1 MASIG
6 IYCAYIYHGNSP
18 KVCDFFIIHWVP
30 AYTHS
35 EDHLPTINYEVQ
47 AVKLQGCIS
56 WGPQPL
62 QDASHHQDVTFL
74 WLTDCGLNP
83 LLATVKSGGKHPCI
97 NIYIYIFIF
106 KYMYIYICISSI
118 YPWSLVKCSLIY
130 FMINYRA
137 EVIWTNLSENFH
149 SQDLKNDQTG
159 TPLFRGFLF
168 FSRYRHGG
176 KSTIIQG
183 FSFKL
188 NADGPIKTPAN
199 STGIFGED
207 FLIST
212 FNHLRSIWGKIS
224 WFQLSTINRA
234 PHTENLEVQLSI
246 ERGIRQILEIPGS
259 GEIGVFSFA

>member
-18 KVCDFFIIHWVP
+18 KVCVFFIIHWVP

-35 EDHLPTINYEVQ
+35 EDHLPTINYELQ

-106 KYMYIYICISSI
+106 KYMYIYIYVYHLYILG
-118 YPWSLVKCSLIY
+118 PWSNAHWYIS
-130 FMINYRA
+130 
-137 EVIWTNLSENFH
+137 W
-149 SQDLKNDQTG
+149 
-159 TPLFRGFLF
+159 
-168 FSRYRHGG
+168 
-176 KSTIIQG
+176 STTEQKWYERICR
-183 FSFKL
+183 K
-188 NADGPIKTPAN
+188 
-199 STGIFGED
+199 
-207 FLIST
+207 IST
-212 FNHLRSIWGKIS
+212 HKIS
-224 WFQLSTINRA
+224 KMIKQALLYFGVSCFFPGTA
-234 PHTENLEVQLSI
+234 TEVNQ
-246 ERGIRQILEIPGS
+246 R
-259 GEIGVFSFA
+259 

>member
-1 MASIG
+1 M
-6 IYCAYIYHGNSP
+6 
-18 KVCDFFIIHWVP
+18 
-30 AYTHS
+30 
-35 EDHLPTINYEVQ
+35 Q

-97 NIYIYIFIF
+97 NIYIFIF
-106 KYMYIYICISSI
+106 KYMYIYMYII
-118 YPWSLVKCSLIY
+118 YISLVLGQMLID
-130 FMINYRA
+130 I
-137 EVIWTNLSENFH
+137 FH
-149 SQDLKNDQTG
+149 DQLQSRSDMNSQDLKNDQTG

-212 FNHLRSIWGKIS
+212 FNHHLRSIWGKIS
-224 WFQLSTINRA
+224 
-234 PHTENLEVQLSI
+234 
-246 ERGIRQILEIPGS
+246 
-259 GEIGVFSFA
+259 